1 MFSYQKIESFKSIQ
15 TPFYFYDL
23 ELLQQNLDALQNAT
37 GMSNLHV
44 HYALKANTNEPILR
58 KIREAGLGADCV
70 SGNEVKRAIETGFSP
85 DKIVFAG
92 VGKTDEE
99 IRYALE
105 QQISCFNVESI
116 HELIVINEI
125 CEEMDLHAP
134 VALRINPDID
144 AKTNQKI
151 TTGTRFDK
159 FGIAKDEIAEVLNL
173 LPGLERLRFKGLHF
187 HIGSQITDMA
197 VFTTLAKEINAIQQ
211 QFVNEG
217 FQVKIL
223 NLGGGLGVDYDQ
235 PDENP
240 IPDYSH
246 FFKAYLENLDIH
258 PGQEL
263 HFELGRSIVA
273 ACGSLISKVL
283 YLKNSGGLQ
292 FAIIDAGMNDLIR
305 PALYKAK
312 HKIQNLTGIGT
323 ETEYQVAGPICES
336 SDIFG
341 KNVSLPQLNR
351 GDLLTIRTAGAYG
364 EVMSSAYNL
373 RHPAK
378 AFYSTEFHESARKI
392 KISIH
397 QNTKLAKAL
406 NQ

>member
-1 MFSYQKIESFKSIQ
+1 MFKYHNIESFKSIQ
-15 TPFYFYDL
+15 TPFYYYDL
-23 ELLQQNLDALQNAT
+23 EMLQLNLDSLKSAVEQN
-37 GMSNLHV
+37 NFHI
-44 HYALKANTNEPILR
+44 HYALKANTNEPIL
-58 KIREAGLGADCV
+58 KLIRNAGLGADCV
-70 SGNEVKRAIETGFSP
+70 SGNEVRRAIETGFSP
-85 DKIVFAG
+85 NKIVFAG

-125 CEEMDLHAP
+125 CEEMDLLAP

-173 LPGLERLRFKGLHF
+173 LPRLERLRFKGLHF

-197 VFTTLAKEINAIQQ
+197 VFKTLSKEINAIQN
-211 QFVNEG
+211 QFAESG
-217 FQVKIL
+217 FKVKVL
-223 NLGGGLGVDYDQ
+223 NLGGGLGVDYEQ
-235 PDENP
+235 PDEYP
-240 IPDYSH
+240 IPDYDQY
-246 FFKAYLENLDIH
+246 FEAYLENLDIR

-283 YLKNSGGLQ
+283 YLKNSGSMQ
-292 FAIIDAGMNDLIR
+292 FAIIDAGMNDLMR

-312 HKIQNLTGIGT
+312 HKIQNLTGIGA
-323 ETEYQVAGPICES
+323 ESEYQVAGPICES

-341 KNVSLPQLNR
+341 KNVSLPQLSR
-351 GDLLTIRTAGAYG
+351 GDLVAIRTAGAYG
-364 EVMSSAYNL
+364 EVMSSTYNL

-378 AFYSTEFHESARKI
+378 AFYSTEFRESVRKI
-392 KISIH
+392 KIDIH
-397 QNTKLAKAL
+397 RNSSTAKAL
-406 NQ
+406 YQ

>member
-1 MFSYQKIESFKSIQ
+1 MLNYHKIESFKSIQ
-15 TPFYFYDL
+15 TPFYYYDL
-23 ELLQQNLDALQNAT
+23 ELLQQNLNALENAT
-37 GMSNLHV
+37 KKNNLHV

-58 KIREAGLGADCV
+58 LIREAGLGADCV
-70 SGNEVKRAIETGFSP
+70 SGNEVKRAIETGFKP

-92 VGKTDEE
+92 VGKTDDE
-99 IRYALE
+99 IRYALN

-125 CEEMDLHAP
+125 CEEMSVNAP

-173 LPGLERLRFKGLHF
+173 LPQLERLIFKGLHF

-197 VFTTLAKEINAIQQ
+197 VFKTLAKEINVIQN
-211 QFVNEG
+211 QFAESG
-217 FQVKIL
+217 FKVKVL

-240 IPDYSH
+240 IPDYKQYFES
-246 FFKAYLENLDIH
+246 YLENLEIQ

-263 HFELGRSIVA
+263 HFELGRAIVA
-273 ACGSLISKVL
+273 ACGSLISRVL

-341 KNVSLPQLNR
+341 KNVSLPQLTR
-351 GDLLTIRTAGAYG
+351 GDLVTIRTAGAYG
-364 EVMSSAYNL
+364 EVMSSTYNL

-378 AFYSTEFHESARKI
+378 AFYSTEFRESVRKI
-392 KISIH
+392 KIDIH
-397 QNTKLAKAL
+397 RNSSLAKAL